1 MAIPKTCTYCGKAYI
16 SLKPLNC
23 VALNAIQ
30 EEAKGRKSKLFNQTT
45 ANNESHNLAN
55 CKP

>member
-30 EEAKGRKSKLFNQTT
+30 AEAKGRKSKLFN
-45 ANNESHNLAN
+45 
-55 CKP
+55 